1 MQPCA
6 SAEKKTNL
14 GLNFFREYE
23 EIVLNTPGIL

>member
-6 SAEKKTNL
+6 SAEKKQTWDL
-14 GLNFFREYE
+14 TFSEKY